1 VVPPVPIPNTEVKR
15 CSPNGSASLGCARV
29 GRRQNYEPRPVKAG
43 RGSLVFGSLFN
54 LPRARA
60 RARPRFPYDQQ
71 TEDEDDDDHDDD
83 QETPRLQSSSSFVLD
98 FFTTSRPVDQL
109 IEDERRSR
117 SRSGIPRLHHPRPPG
132 RKNRP
137 SR

>member
-29 GRRQNYEPRPVKAG
+29 GRRQNYEPRTVKAG

-54 LPRARA
+54 SSIVLVLD
-60 RARPRFPYDQQ
+60 FPYDQQ

-83 QETPRLQSSSSFVLD
+83 QETPRLQSSIVLVLRPR
-98 FFTTSRPVDQL
+98 FFTTS
-109 IEDERRSR
+109 
-117 SRSGIPRLHHPRPPG
+117 
-132 RKNRP
+132 
-137 SR
+137 